1 MSGKEEEKKLTR
13 ETDLFFKSGHV
24 TRHVHMAFFQRVC
37 RRGNE
42 RNVIDINNWKRRK
55 NAVSLD
61 SNKVVL
67 DMLKSVG
74 LKDTAQST

>member
-1 MSGKEEEKKLTR
+1 MK
-13 ETDLFFKSGHV
+13 
-24 TRHVHMAFFQRVC
+24 
-37 RRGNE
+37 
-42 RNVIDINNWKRRK
+42 RNAIDIKNWKRGK

-61 SNKVVL
+61 SNEVVL